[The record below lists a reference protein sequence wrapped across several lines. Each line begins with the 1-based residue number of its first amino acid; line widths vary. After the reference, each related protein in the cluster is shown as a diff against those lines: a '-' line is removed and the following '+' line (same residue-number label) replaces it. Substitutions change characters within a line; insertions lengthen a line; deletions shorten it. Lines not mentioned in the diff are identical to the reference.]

1 MSLSLS
7 MGKREERERNI
18 EDDDACSSGCA
29 PTANGRVKRRWKDK
43 SQNDLTETRQG
54 RKKDFAGCA
63 ASLPPTPLSLSLSLS
78 LSLFLS
84 LFKLLVVSALSPV
97 SQGRLLI
104 SSDKKNGGREKSKS
118 FPSFLFETR
127 SSSFS
132 FSHSLSPRSY
142 CCRRC

>member
-18 EDDDACSSGCA
+18 KDDDACSSGCA
-29 PTANGRVKRRWKDK
+29 PTANGRTKRRWKKK

-63 ASLPPTPLSLSLSLS
+63 ATYASLSLSLS

-104 SSDKKNGGREKSKS
+104 SSDKKNGGREKRRS